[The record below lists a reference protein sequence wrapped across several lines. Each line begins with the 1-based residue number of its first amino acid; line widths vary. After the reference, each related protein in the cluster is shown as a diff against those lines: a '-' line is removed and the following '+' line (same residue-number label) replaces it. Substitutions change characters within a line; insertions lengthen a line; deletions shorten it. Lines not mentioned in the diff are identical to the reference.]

1 MSGGHPALAPEV
13 IVDRSLVERAQ
24 RGDRQA
30 FAQVASGASDRLF
43 AIALRILRDYDA
55 AGDVLQATLIQIWRD
70 LPMLRDPDRFDAWSY
85 RVTVRQSQ
93 AELRRSRR
101 RPAMVE
107 LLPSD
112 AAISDGQ
119 ISISLRDELERAF
132 RKLGADQRA
141 VLVLMY
147 YDGQTVAEIAK
158 ALGISEGTVKSRL
171 HYARSAMRAAVEA
184 DARPAPQEGRL
195 A

>member
-1 MSGGHPALAPEV
+1 M
-13 IVDRSLVERAQ
+13 DRSLVERAQ

-30 FAQVASGASDRLF
+30 FAQVAAGASDRLF

-55 AGDVLQATLIQIWRD
+55 AGDVLQAALIQIWRD
-70 LPMLRDPDRFDAWSY
+70 LPTLRDPERFDAWSY
-85 RVTVRQSQ
+85 RVAVRQSQ

-112 AAISDGQ
+112 AAIGDGQ
-119 ISISLRDELERAF
+119 ISVSLRDELERAF
-132 RKLGADQRA
+132 RRLGADQRA

-147 YDGQTVAEIAK
+147 YDAQTVAEIATT
-158 ALGISEGTVKSRL
+158 LGISEGTVKSRL
-171 HYARSAMRAAVEA
+171 HYARAAMRAAVEA
-184 DARPAPQEGRL
+184 DARPVSQEGRL